1 MLAGRRPE
9 FGPAADPST
18 PQFRMDINLNRGM
31 PGMPQLPTQLPTLL
45 LFLGGCAI
53 FLGLLLLWNEALLR
67 YLVAG
72 VFLLIGALLLL
83 TGLRAKRMLG

>member
-18 PQFRMDINLNRGM
+18 PQLRMDINLNRGM
-31 PGMPQLPTQLPTLL
+31 PGMPQLPTQLPIVLL
-45 LFLGGCAI
+45 VLGSGAI
-53 FLGLLLLWNEALLR
+53 CFGLLLLWNEWLLR

-83 TGLRAKRMLG
+83 TGLRAKKMLG